1 MSNPIIAWVVSRLEE
16 PSTWAGIAG
25 LVASMKFW
33 PESASVASSLPSIGM
48 AFAAV
53 LAVVF
58 SEKK

>member
-1 MSNPIIAWVVSRLEE
+1 MNNPIIAWAVTRLEE

-25 LVASMKFW
+25 IVASMKFW
-33 PESASVASSLPSIGM
+33 PESATIASSLPAVGM
-48 AFAAV
+48 AFASV